1 MKARTVG
8 PALMIVLGGAMMFM
22 PSSTYVGAGSST
34 VTDPCDS
41 LPSDNVAGL
50 VAGPP
55 TTDCCIVG
63 GPGIIDPCVV
73 DTIDTIVDTAPE
85 TTDTAGSGG
94 QIPATGA
101 SSNTWLVV
109 LIGGA
114 LVVGGSGLLVAGRRK
129 PNETSN

>member
-1 MKARTVG
+1 MRARTVG
-8 PALMIVLGGAMMFM
+8 PALMIALGGAMMFM

-34 VTDPCDS
+34 VTDPCAS
-41 LPSDNVAGL
+41 LPEDAVEGQGD
-50 VAGPP
+50 GPP
-55 TTDCCIVG
+55 TTDCCFVG

-73 DTIDTIVDTAPE
+73 DTIDTIPETAPE

-101 SSNTWLVV
+101 SSNTWVVV

-114 LVVGGSGLLVAGRRK
+114 LVVGGSGLLVAGRRR
-129 PNETSN
+129 PTDAT